1 MSHIISGGKAVRV
14 QNNQITRIREGLTD
28 VSRTIEDLTW
38 TNLSQDIRTLG
49 LDDEWVRRRDLLSR
63 LRIMRKRSP
72 LAKQAFALLKNYTL
86 GMGVTLRPNNKKQ
99 VARIIDEFWDDPINR
114 MTFTSYES
122 MIQALDTL
130 FTDGDLFLVLFP
142 DFEMGTVQLG
152 WVDSI
157 LVQDIVTDENNW
169 RVPRWY
175 KVRKPQGAYDYKTG
189 AYQSMSGDDFVW
201 YRDWTNPPDA
211 ESDEDTTAGKVKQ
224 GSLTDKFIPTTQYYA
239 DKPPA
244 NRIETGLIYHV
255 AINKRGKFGESELA
269 AAADWLKAHKDFMED
284 RATLSRAAA
293 QIAWKK
299 KRKGP
304 ASDVAAQLAT
314 LQSSL
319 VQNISRWESNPPS
332 ASGSTL
338 IENEGSTMEWMKT
351 DTGAGNASIDER
363 ILRMMVGSA
372 VGVMNH
378 YFGDEASANL
388 ATATAM
394 ELPMLKMYEGWQ
406 KLIADLIKDL
416 CRYALEVAHEAGR
429 IGDED
434 LSRKYEDKEE
444 KPVTLWGPNGP
455 QSITSAKESL
465 IAMGFDRELIEAQS
479 LALVTTKQPK
489 DVDDMEKDDTGE
501 IDWYVDV
508 DFPPIIQ
515 REVGGYIA
523 ALKNMFS
530 MMPVMNIE
538 SQKLVV
544 SMALTALG
552 QNDVDEVMY
561 KLFSGDFAQTAFA
574 VVPLQ
579 PAGTTMPGTTNPQGL
594 PVPKGQ
600 AGMPG
605 AQEGVPKQPG
615 SAGSPNQPPQP
626 VKPVAAA

>member
-1 MSHIISGGKAVRV
+1 MSHIISGGKPVRV
-14 QNNQITRIREGLTD
+14 QSTQMTRIREGLTD

-72 LAKQAFALLKNYTL
+72 LAKQAFSLLKNYVL

-99 VARIIDEFWDDPINR
+99 VAKIIDEFWDDPVNR

-142 DFEMGTVQLG
+142 DYEMGTVQLG
-152 WVDSI
+152 WIDSI

-189 AYQSMSGDDFVW
+189 AYQSMSGDDFVF
-201 YRDWTNPPDA
+201 YRDWTNTEELDA
-211 ESDEDTTAGKVKQ
+211 IRQ
-224 GSLTDKFIPTTQYYA
+224 GSLSDKANPNYA
-239 DKPPA
+239 ARPPA
-244 NRIETGLIYHV
+244 NKIEVGYVYHV

-332 ASGSTL
+332 ASGSTI

-351 DTGAGNASIDER
+351 DTGAGNAVMDER

-406 KLIADLIKDL
+406 KLLADVIKDL
-416 CRYALEVAHEAGR
+416 CRYALVVANEAGR

-434 LSRKYEDKEE
+434 VSHKYEDDERDVSMITQPGLQDLSSVKER
-444 KPVTLWGPNGP
+444 
-455 QSITSAKESL
+455 L
-465 IAMGFDRELIEAQS
+465 IAMGMDRKLVEAQTLS
-479 LALVTTKQPK
+479 LVTTRQPK
-489 DVDDMEKDDTGE
+489 GVDDDENDNSGA

-552 QNDVDEVMY
+552 QNDVDEVMH
-561 KLFSGDFAQTAFA
+561 KLFSGDFAQTVFA
-574 VVPLQ
+574 AIPIQ
-579 PAGTTMPGTTNPQGL
+579 PAGITEPGTANPQGL
-594 PVPKGQ
+594 PVPQGQ
-600 AGMPG
+600 AGNSG
-605 AQEGVPKQPG
+605 AQPGVPKQPA
-615 SAGSPNQPPQP
+615 SAGSPSQPPQP
-626 VKPVAAA
+626 VKPALAG